1 MNDKFV
7 NMAAGS
13 EADLVQE
20 LADLKIDDS
29 SSKDDELDLLK

>member
-1 MNDKFV
+1 MNEKFV

-29 SSKDDELDLLK
+29 SAKDDEQDLLK